1 MGLDEDFG
9 GGAGFEEVD
18 APGHLVERHPVA
30 DELFD
35 VEATG
40 GEEGEGAGVGEGVG
54 EAAGEADFLAVDLI
68 GGDADAG
75 LFGGDAEEEHAAP
88 FAGEVEGLLGGLA
101 AAHAFDD
108 DVRAG
113 ALGGGLYDPFEV
125 VLFGVHN
132 GGGAEAFGHGSL
144 VGVDLGNDG
153 DGCALEKG
161 ELEEDEP
168 DGAGPHEKDDI
179 PALNARPVDAVE
191 AAGDR
196 FGHGRDVEGHVG
208 GHFVA
213 LSGGQEAVCGEAAV
227 LGDADGGEVSAEV
240 HEAATTGATGA
251 AADVGVDG
259 DAVAGA
265 EEGNAGTDVFHNA
278 GELVARDER
287 EAGGESTP
295 VDVAVGAA

>member
-1 MGLDEDFG
+1 MGLDQDFD

-18 APGHLVERHPVA
+18 ALEHLVERQAVA
-30 DELFD
+30 DQLFD

-54 EAAGEADFLAVDLI
+54 EAAGEGDFLAVDLI

-75 LFGGDAEEEHAAP
+75 LLGGDAEEEHAAP

-113 ALGGGLYDPFEV
+113 ALGGVSDYLFEV

-132 GGGAEAFGHGSL
+132 GGGAEALGRGPL
-144 VGVDLGNDG
+144 VGVDLGDDG
-153 DGCALEKG
+153 DGCALEEG

-168 DGAGPHEKDDI
+168 DSAGPYEEDDI

-196 FGHGRDVEGHVG
+196 FGHGRHVEGHVG

-213 LSGGQEAVCGEAAV
+213 LSSGQEAVCGEAAV

-251 AADVGVDG
+251 AIHVGVDG

-265 EEGNAGTDVFHNA
+265 EEGNAGADLFHNA
-278 GELVARDER
+278 GEFVARDER
-287 EAGGESTP
+287 EAGGELTP
-295 VDVAVGAA
+295 VDVGVGAA